1 MWPHVTRVTY
11 IVTTCDSS
19 DVSMWPCHVAV
30 LWAHSFL
37 NPQSQTSMKRLR
49 WKQTWPPPPA
59 PPDLPFDGG
68 GSAASVVDTESAG
81 IDEEAHK
88 DVAASSRWSLLNS
101 KTIGALVSGVVR
113 DTEDAEL
120 HTLTIQPLLEKVVS
134 RAAGKISME
143 EALSCEGRLYRWS
156 HVGHPEGIVEKAG
169 GSSEKRISSR
179 VQSCWRLAV
188 RNWQPDEAKE
198 LPHHVLRP
206 PTRGCA
212 RQATDARSCACGIYC
227 GEVSCRAVFLE
238 KHSGT
243 SEKVHYHVA
252 TQLSGCVRWV
262 AWKSAPVARGHSC
275 HFSNMVVCNHSHH
288 RRMQYPFMLRYLYLP
303 TERKPLSSLDRSPVL
318 WCNAGRHP
326 PLMDAINGQIDSIA
340 FQERLEEVFLQ
351 RHARKRGRPSKF
363 SDLELWPVVKAIKV
377 EADDPILLPKL
388 LKYGRDSGNDRLLA
402 FLFRHTA
409 ESVNEKVRMCWTLE
423 NCEKIIENAATTTW
437 RKLTAA
443 LDMPCR
449 CMRQWAHATREI
461 LQANGISESE
471 LCQHIRRALM
481 LGLQKKQDTLCFAG
495 SGNEGK
501 SFILKPLTLI
511 YQHVTWCHRGVFFY
525 CFGIMFR
532 PFPRV

>member
-1 MWPHVTRVTY
+1 
-11 IVTTCDSS
+11 
-19 DVSMWPCHVAV
+19 
-30 LWAHSFL
+30 
-37 NPQSQTSMKRLR
+37 MKRLR

-143 EALSCEGRLYRWS
+143 EALAVKDDFIAEAMSAIPKELSKRLVAAVKKGSAVESKVADALPSEIDSQTKQKSYLITCSGLR
-156 HVGHPEGIVEKAG
+156 PEAAPD
-169 GSSEKRISSR
+169 R
-179 VQSCWRLAV
+179 QQMLAV
-188 RNWQPDEAKE
+188 
-198 LPHHVLRP
+198 VLAAF
-206 PTRGCA
+206 TAA
-212 RQATDARSCACGIYC
+212 RYPADCVVTHA
-227 GEVSCRAVFLE
+227 AVFLE

-243 SEKVHYHVA
+243 SEKVHYHIA
-252 TQLSGCVRWV
+252 TQLSACVRWV
-262 AWKSAPVARGHSC
+262 PWKSALLAAGHAC
-275 HFSNMVVCNHSHH
+275 HFSNMAVCNHSQH
-288 RRMQYPFMLRYLYLP
+288 RRMQYAFMLRYLFLP
-303 TERKPLSSLDRSPVL
+303 SQRKPLSSLDRSPVL
-318 WCNAGRHP
+318 WCNAGKRHP
-326 PLMDAINGQIDSIA
+326 PLMDAINGQIDSISLE
-340 FQERLEEVFLQ
+340 ERLEECFLQ

-388 LKYGRDSGNDRLLA
+388 LQYGRDSGNDRLLA

-409 ESVNEKVRMCWTLE
+409 ESLNEKVRVCWTLE
-423 NCEKIIENAATTTW
+423 NCEKIIADAATTTW

-449 CMRQWAHATREI
+449 CMRQWAHGTREI

-511 YQHVTWCHRGVFFY
+511 YQHVTWCHRGVFCTPLDLCSVRFHG
-525 CFGIMFR
+525 CNQAN
-532 PFPRV
+532 